1 MENDVYNN
9 LIEKVLSRNN
19 LNNAYRRVKRNNGVP
34 GIDGMTVDELGPYL
48 REHRQ
53 EIKEAIRAGKYKE
66 TPVKRVEI
74 PKPDGSKR
82 QLGIPTVRDRFV
94 QQAVAQVLTPI
105 YEEVFSDNSFGFRPK
120 KSAADAIERARGYY
134 ESGLEVV
141 VDIDM
146 RKFFDEV
153 NHDKLMYFI
162 ERRIKDKLVLR
173 LIRRFLVSGIMEN
186 GMFQASEKGTPQGG
200 PLSPLLAN
208 IYLHEVDMELER
220 RGHKFVRYADDMNIY
235 VHSRRA
241 GERVLESMTFF
252 LEKKMKLVVNQEKSK
267 VGSPRE
273 LKFLGFTLARQ
284 SGVAVI
290 RIHRTAK
297 SRIIAKL
304 KKITER
310 SRGVSLDVILEE
322 IKMTMR
328 GWINYYGIAQ
338 LKSFLER
345 TDNWLRSRI
354 RMYIWKQWKK
364 PKTRIKAL
372 IKLGATA
379 DEAKRISYS
388 RKGYWHSV
396 HTWEAQSKLS
406 NKRLE
411 TRGLLNL
418 ASYFESIH

>member
-1 MENDVYNN
+1 MKNDVYNN
-9 LIEKVLSRNN
+9 LIEKVLNRNN
-19 LNNAYRRVKRNNGVP
+19 LNDAYRRVKRNKGVP

-48 REHRQ
+48 RGHRQ
-53 EIKEAIRAGKYKE
+53 EIKEAIRTGKYKE

-105 YEEVFSDNSFGFRPK
+105 YEEVFSDNSFGFRPNR
-120 KSAADAIERARGYY
+120 SAADAIERARGYY

-173 LIRRFLVSGIMEN
+173 LIRRFLVSGIMDN

-235 VHSRRA
+235 VHSQRA
-241 GERVLESMTFF
+241 GERVLESMTTF

-297 SRIIAKL
+297 SRIIARL
-304 KKITER
+304 KQITKR
-310 SRGVSLDVILEE
+310 SRGVSLDKVLEE
-322 IKMTMR
+322 VKLSMR
-328 GWINYYGIAQ
+328 GWVNYYGIAEI
-338 LKSFLER
+338 KSFLQQ
-345 TDNWLRSRI
+345 TDMWLRRRI

-364 PKTRIKAL
+364 PKTRIKEL

-396 HTWEAQSKLS
+396 QTWEVKSKLS

-411 TRGLLNL
+411 TLGLLNL
-418 ASYFESIH
+418 TKCFESIH